1 MFLEEKQG
9 NGWIINYINEFL
21 KIRGYNVKNGGN
33 KWYKVINKICIKLE
47 VSKNWFLVIFLC
59 NFLKNYTFSNLQ

>member
-1 MFLEEKQG
+1 MIICIKYLFRMFLEEKQG

-33 KWYKVINKICIKLE
+33 K
-47 VSKNWFLVIFLC
+47 
-59 NFLKNYTFSNLQ
+59 